1 MDTNLISII
10 GQKEVQLANANAEY
24 AKLWQVLKDLKEQKT
39 SLDQVSIDV
48 LPNGQLSWSVQEQSI
63 ASDCPSE

>member
-1 MDTNLISII
+1 MDNNLVSLI
-10 GQKEVQLANANAEY
+10 GQKEIQLANANAEY

-48 LPNGQLSWSVQEQSI
+48 LANGQLSWSVQEKPI
-63 ASDCPSE
+63 ASDCHSE